1 MYLLENSVLQRELLL
16 NLRRKRAFLLLLGY
30 LAVLGFVVY
39 FAWPQAERV
48 DLVQAQASQRL
59 VNLFFAWQFLLVS
72 LLAPSFAAGAIT
84 AEKERQTYEMLLAS
98 PMRPAAILLGKWLAS
113 LVPLAILVFSSLPI
127 VMLCLPLGGTSF
139 YEVLAAYLALLLAT
153 IAFGMVSLACSSY
166 FQRTVAALTVSY
178 LVILPGALALAF
190 FWQSAAGAFRLLA
203 LVTVL
208 PAATLV
214 LCVFLFRQTAQRLL
228 HPPDLGSEGRD
239 VIDEDRERRE
249 AVFLV
254 IHRGQFPDNLFAP
267 AKRDDLLEDGAN
279 PVLDKE
285 MRSEVFSQGT
295 LMLRV
300 VIQIS
305 MLLAIPLMFYCFYY
319 DDPGLAP
326 WYVNY
331 VVLFNVLVGPVFSAG
346 AITSERERQ
355 TLELLLTTALSPWQ
369 ILWAKLFSGWR
380 VSAVLTS
387 FLLWPLLLACLL
399 VPDYWSNLLSMAW
412 YVLIVVVASVA
423 TTTIALAM
431 SVVCRTSM
439 MSLVLS
445 YLVLVVLFAAPPAVG
460 YFAQAF
466 FPQAPWTEWLPRASI
481 TSPFSAA
488 LSVPLEIDA
497 RDTFDASAAR
507 LMTFDGRRNDGSAW
521 RVYRWYTLFYLIAL
535 PALVLGMTRLF
546 HSRWRVV

>member
-1 MYLLENSVLQRELLL
+1 MYLFENSVLQRELLL

-30 LAVLGFVVY
+30 LAVLGLVVY
-39 FAWPQAERV
+39 FAWPQTERV
-48 DLVQAQASQRL
+48 DLTNPQASQRL

-84 AEKERQTYEMLLAS
+84 GEKERQTYEMLLAS

-139 YEVLAAYLALLLAT
+139 YEVLAAYLSLLLAT
-153 IAFGMVSLACSSY
+153 VGFGMVSLACSSY

-178 LVILPGALALAF
+178 LLILPGALALAF
-190 FWQSAAGAFRLLA
+190 FWQSASGAFRLLT

-208 PAATLV
+208 PVLTAV
-214 LCVFLFRQTAQRLL
+214 LCVPIFRRTAQRLL

-239 VIDEDRERRE
+239 VVDEDRERRE

-254 IHRGQFPDNLFAP
+254 IHRGQFPDSLFAP
-267 AKRDDLLEDGAN
+267 SKRDDLLEDGAN

-305 MLLAIPLMFYCFYY
+305 MALAIPLMFYCFYY
-319 DDPGLAP
+319 DDPARAP

-369 ILWAKLFSGWR
+369 ILSAKLISGWR

-399 VPDYWSNLLSMAW
+399 VPDYWSNLLPMAW
-412 YVLIVVVASVA
+412 YVLIVVVASFA
-423 TTTIALAM
+423 TTTIALAL
-431 SVVCRTSM
+431 SVVCRTSL

-445 YLVLVVLFAAPPAVG
+445 YLVLVLLFAAPPAVD
-460 YFAQAF
+460 YFARTF
-466 FPQAPWTEWLPRASI
+466 FSEAAWTERLPQASL

-488 LSVPLEIDA
+488 LSVPLDIA
-497 RDTFDASAAR
+497 KRDQFDENG
-507 LMTFDGRRNDGSAW
+507 LPQVTFDGPRPDRW
-521 RVYRWYTLFYLIAL
+521 PVYRWYTLFYLVGL
-535 PALVLGMTRLF
+535 PLLVWGMMRLF
-546 HSRWRVV
+546 RSHWLVV